1 MYTDR
6 VGIDTVVSAMHR
18 KEKAMTNVAGYN
30 VDEPEPSSWNNHV
43 EKFIKE
49 MESVLLDRGDQYGER
64 QKNFQNIA
72 DIWSIILGIEVNP
85 RQVANCMVGMKLAR
99 EVAGPK
105 HDSMIDVANYALIA
119 DSLN

>member
-1 MYTDR
+1 MPTDIVSTDQ
-6 VGIDTVVSAMHR
+6 VGTDIAVSAMPR
-18 KEKAMTNVAGYN
+18 KEKAMT
-30 VDEPEPSSWNNHV
+30 DWNDHV
-43 EKFIKE
+43 KSFVEE
-49 MESVLLDRGDQYGER
+49 METILVDRGDQYGER

-72 DIWSIILGIEVNP
+72 DIWSIILGIEVTP

-119 DSLN
+119 DSLK